1 MLELIVVATLIP
13 VAILLAVVFANVV
26 ELLSR
31 W

>member
-1 MLELIVVATLIP
+1 MIELIAFALLIP
-13 VAILLAVVFANVV
+13 LAILLAVVFANVV